1 MDNIKLISI
10 LIIGV
15 SKEQK
20 REKMVNCIW
29 WNYGWKLPKP
39 EDSTEITQGTKQ
51 ENQNKPTLRHS
62 KIKMAGVRNKEK
74 I

>member
-10 LIIGV
+10 LIIDV

-29 WNYGWKLPKP
+29 WNYGWKRPKP
-39 EDSTEITQGTKQ
+39 EDSTEITWGTK
-51 ENQNKPTLRHS
+51 
-62 KIKMAGVRNKEK
+62 
-74 I
+74 